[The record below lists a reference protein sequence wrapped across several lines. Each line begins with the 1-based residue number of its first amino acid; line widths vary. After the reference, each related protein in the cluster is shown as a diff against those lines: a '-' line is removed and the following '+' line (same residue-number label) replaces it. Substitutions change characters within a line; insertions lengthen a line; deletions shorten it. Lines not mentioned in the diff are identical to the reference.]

1 MSREQERTAGGR
13 PSNPSTRHIERRRQF
28 VRRRIAV
35 GATAGFVVAA
45 VMFGVSLRGG
55 QNLPTRSA
63 IQLTDAQQ
71 GLVAPV
77 ATPGVSLP
85 QVPANAVTVS
95 PEPGSRTADPRTQ
108 ISVLGAPVSAL
119 TGITVTGS
127 KSGVHHGR
135 WEAYQSATGASFLPN
150 RPFVPGETVTVQTN
164 LTIVGSN
171 NGTYEFQVA
180 HVLHLT
186 GDLTM
191 PVSHTN
197 VPGVLHFAT
206 QPAMM
211 PPAITVA
218 KSDPSLGPN
227 ESFLISPK
235 GSVGQP
241 GPMIVAPNG
250 SLVWFDSLAKTGQ
263 LAFDLNEQR
272 YHGQPVLTWFQ
283 GQVRYGH
290 GQGEGI
296 IMNNRYQVIAKVHAG
311 NGIQMDLHEFQ
322 LTSAGQ
328 AYITAYRTVRW
339 NLSSIGGPA
348 NATVFD
354 GVMQEIDVAT
364 GLVMDEWDS
373 LDHVPTTASYYGK
386 PPTSSYQYDYF
397 HINSIQPLAGGDI
410 LIGARNTS
418 AAYEVDPAD
427 DGAVVFQLGGKT
439 PSVPMQAGSSF
450 WFQHDVQL
458 HGGGIFT
465 VFDDGAAPVREPN
478 SRALFLRLSTSAKQI
493 QYLGADTHPG
503 VLAYALG
510 NVEELPHGNTEVGW
524 GTAPYYSVYSPS
536 GALLYD
542 AAMPQ
547 GDDSY
552 RAYLYRWQAQP
563 ETKPAIAVANAGA
576 NLSVRVSWNGATQVQ
591 AWRLLAGPSPNR
603 LGLVTTVPKTGFETA
618 ISVPRHP
625 GYVRVEAVNGAGQ
638 VIGGSLPH
646 AG

>member
-1 MSREQERTAGGR
+1 MSRKQEGTGGGVAD
-13 PSNPSTRHIERRRQF
+13 PSKCRIQRRRQF
-28 VRRRIAV
+28 MRRRIAV
-35 GATAGFVVAA
+35 GTSAALVVAA
-45 VMFGVSLRGG
+45 AMFTVSLRAGE
-55 QNLPTRSA
+55 TTASRSA
-63 IQLTDAQQ
+63 IQLTDAQR

-77 ATPGVSLP
+77 AMPGASLP
-85 QVPANAVTVS
+85 QVPASAVTVS
-95 PEPGSRTADPRTQ
+95 PEPNSKMADPRTQ
-108 ISVLGAPVSAL
+108 ISVLGAPLSAL
-119 TGITVTGS
+119 TNITVTGS
-127 KSGVHHGR
+127 KSGVHQGR
-135 WEAYQSATGASFLPN
+135 WEAYKSATGASFLPN
-150 RPFVPGETVTVQTN
+150 RPFVPGETVTVKTN

-171 NGTYEFQVA
+171 NGTYQFQVA

-186 GDLTM
+186 GDLTV
-191 PVSHTN
+191 PASHTN
-197 VPGVLHFAT
+197 VAGVQHFAT
-206 QPAMM
+206 QPAML

-218 KSDPSLGPN
+218 KSDPSLGPD

-235 GSVGQP
+235 GDVGQP
-241 GPMIVAPNG
+241 GPMIVAPDG
-250 SLVWFDSLAKTGQ
+250 SLIWFDDLAKTGQ

-290 GQGEGI
+290 GEGEGI
-296 IMNNRYQVIAKVHAG
+296 IMNDRYHVIAKVHAG
-311 NGIQMDLHEFQ
+311 NGVQMDLHEFQ

-397 HINSIQPLAGGDI
+397 HINSIQPLAGGDV

-439 PSVPMQAGSSF
+439 PSVPMQTGSFF

-458 HGGGIFT
+458 HGGGVFT
-465 VFDDGAAPVREPN
+465 VFDDGAAPAREPS

-510 NVEELPHGNTEVGW
+510 NVEQLPHGSVEVGW
-524 GTAPYYSVYSPS
+524 GTAPYYSIYSSS

-552 RAYLYRWQAQP
+552 RAYLDRWQAQP
-563 ETKPAIAVANAGA
+563 ETKPTIAVANLGA
-576 NLSVRVSWNGATQVQ
+576 STSVRVSWNGATQVQ

-618 ISVPRHP
+618 ISVPKHP
-625 GYVRVEAVNGAGQ
+625 AYVRVEAVNGAGQ